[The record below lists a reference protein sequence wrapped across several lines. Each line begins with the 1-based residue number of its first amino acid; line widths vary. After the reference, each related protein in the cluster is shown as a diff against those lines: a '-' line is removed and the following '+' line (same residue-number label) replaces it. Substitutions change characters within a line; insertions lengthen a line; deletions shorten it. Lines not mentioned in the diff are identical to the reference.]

1 MSIIRRMDNLW
12 KLYTVKRYTKTKKV
26 WTVDSYNTDKSQIHY
41 VDWKKPDTK
50 CTYVDP
56 IYMRF
61 KNRQKLFY
69 SDRSHDSNYWGVG
82 KGRQMY
88 IDMKEHR
95 MIEMFQILIWIAINY
110 AGIINMQKFSWSQI
124 FKICLVPIPQFLK
137 CALYCAY
144 TVVKAMQ

>member
-88 IDMKEHR
+88 IDMKEH
-95 MIEMFQILIWIAINY
+95 IEW
-110 AGIINMQKFSWSQI
+110 
-124 FKICLVPIPQFLK
+124 
-137 CALYCAY
+137 
-144 TVVKAMQ
+144 